1 MKILSLGNNSN
12 KVDKIRIDANI
23 GHSQKFSQQ
32 NPNPQSSNLLN
43 DNGKM
48 TVTVQTATIDEN
60 KSQAQNNHHQRNSS
74 GKNQPY
80 LQSLA

>member
-12 KVDKIRIDANI
+12 KVEKVRIDANT

-43 DNGKM
+43 DNGQM

-60 KSQAQNNHHQRNSS
+60 KSQA
-74 GKNQPY
+74 
-80 LQSLA
+80 